1 MRNKLKHHKLDSR
14 FRRMIILSIF
24 AVVLKIKMFYIILRF
39 PLLGL
44 KGETEAKVAPKHW
57 ALLVAGSDEY
67 INYRHQVRKRHR
79 FECYCNLCNLSLV
92 MFTILA
98 SRNMLLHSMSSK
110 Y

>member
-1 MRNKLKHHKLDSR
+1 MRNKLKHLKLDSR
-14 FRRMIILSIF
+14 FHRMIILSIF
-24 AVVLKIKMFYIILRF
+24 AVVLNIKMFYIILRF

-79 FECYCNLCNLSLV
+79 FECYCNLSLV